1 MNLVQITIN
10 KLIASYSSN
19 CHFKIKI
26 VSNSSPNKESAENKH
41 SFKYDKS
48 SSEVSINEKL
58 ELNINDT
65 LSFEHKFQ
73 FFLQVYTKSGYKI
86 NSDIS
91 DQRFIYDPPSS
102 ANNYNNFL
110 FSE

>member
-1 MNLVQITIN
+1 MNIVQITIN

-48 SSEVSINEKL
+48 SSEVLINEKL

-73 FFLQVYTKSGYKI
+73 FFLQVYTKSGY
-86 NSDIS
+86 
-91 DQRFIYDPPSS
+91 
-102 ANNYNNFL
+102 
-110 FSE
+110 